1 MIGSKVVL
9 RYTII
14 WNLDPGSGREN
25 KEQPLTRGDQQR
37 VCDVLI
43 FSAER
48 FVIKDGGNGGIGGIR
63 HASQPHYKAIC
74 RRSYLS
80 PSESVNYSC

>member
-1 MIGSKVVL
+1 MIGSKVVS

-43 FSAER
+43 FAAER
-48 FVIKDGGNGGIGGIR
+48 FVIKEDDGGIGGDQAHQAR
-63 HASQPHYKAIC
+63 LTAS
-74 RRSYLS
+74 L
-80 PSESVNYSC
+80 